1 MNILTIDP
9 PRSPFNSCSDWR
21 GVPILFPFPTNP
33 YSSPVTHPPLK
44 HPWPLFLKTPTNLP
58 WWVPMDSDLRSEE
71 FCNAMEATLK
81 RQVQQQNTSF
91 QEVQRRFLQA
101 LEIFKNISTL
111 HLGFPNMAVVKIPIW
126 PIGNTSSIRVH
137 VPASHVSLLQMSYT
151 VDRAI
156 YHNIP
161 HELFMYSTTVW
172 VSSPMIYNNPCSL
185 MHSSHIAI
193 GSMYGIFTD
202 IYQLYIPIQINQ
214 M

>member
-1 MNILTIDP
+1 MSEWTSSQLILQDPPSIPARTGGGCLSCSPSLQILTVPQLP
-9 PRSPFNSCSDWR
+9 PPFKHHPFPWKNPNKSSMMSFHGFRSSIR
-21 GVPILFPFPTNP
+21 GVLQCYGSNVEETSAAAKHIIPGSATPL
-33 YSSPVTHPPLK
+33 SSGLG
-44 HPWPLFLKTPTNLP
+44 N
-58 WWVPMDSDLRSEE
+58 
-71 FCNAMEATLK
+71 
-81 RQVQQQNTSF
+81 
-91 QEVQRRFLQA
+91 
-101 LEIFKNISTL
+101 FKNISTL

-202 IYQLYIPIQINQ
+202 IYQLYIPYK
-214 M
+214 